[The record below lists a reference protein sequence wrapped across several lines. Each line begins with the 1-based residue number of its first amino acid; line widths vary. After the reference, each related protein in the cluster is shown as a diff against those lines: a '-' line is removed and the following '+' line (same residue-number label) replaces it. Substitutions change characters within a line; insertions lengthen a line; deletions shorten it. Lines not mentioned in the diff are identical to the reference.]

1 MTEGAAKP
9 KVRAFFRQGCS
20 RGGFPMVVQVEQI
33 REGGLTLTQPLAQP
47 FLAEVLADAV
57 REGFSPAAASQLTA
71 KLLRTAGGVLL
82 EGQADLSLLAPCKR
96 CAAEVRLTVPVGF
109 TLNLVPAR
117 VEQGRPAGGDDSD
130 KSEAESS
137 GSFELAEADL
147 DVYHGKQIDLDP
159 IVREQVLLS
168 LPMHV
173 VCREDCR
180 GLCGMCG
187 QNLNEAACSCESKRV
202 DPRLAVLKDIKLN

>member
-1 MTEGAAKP
+1 
-9 KVRAFFRQGCS
+9 
-20 RGGFPMVVQVEQI
+20 MVVQVEQI

-47 FLAEVLADAV
+47 FLAGVLADAV
-57 REGFSPAAASQLTA
+57 REGFSATAAAQLTA
-71 KLLRTAGGVLL
+71 KLLRTAGGRVLL
-82 EGQADLSLLAPCKR
+82 EGETDLSLTAPCKR
-96 CAAEVRLTVPVGF
+96 CATEVRLTVPVRF
-109 TLNLVPAR
+109 TLTLVPAP
-117 VEQGRPAGGDDSD
+117 VERDRPAAGEDMDTP
-130 KSEAESS
+130 EAESS
-137 GSFELAEADL
+137 GSFELGEADL

-187 QNLNEAACSCESKRV
+187 QNLNEAACGCESKRV

>member
-1 MTEGAAKP
+1 
-9 KVRAFFRQGCS
+9 
-20 RGGFPMVVQVEQI
+20 MVVQVEQI

-71 KLLRTAGGVLL
+71 KLLRTAGGRVLL
-82 EGQADLSLLAPCKR
+82 EGQTDLSLVAPCKR
-96 CAAEVRLTVPVGF
+96 CATEVSVTVPVHF
-109 TLNLVPAR
+109 TLTLVPAP
-117 VEQGRPAGGDDSD
+117 VERDRPAADDDSD
-130 KSEAESS
+130 GSEAESS

-147 DVYHGKQIDLDP
+147 DVYRGKQIDLDP

-187 QNLNEAACSCESKRV
+187 QNLNEAACGCESKRV